1 MKTTVSKVRNTK
13 TGQIFEVIPG
23 SLLPDFFE
31 EVHVELPKGIE
42 SVPINVD
49 IDKYTVGEPKVDF
62 EIEETKPEPKVV
74 KKVKKTTKKTKTT
87 KKGAKKDDSKKTK

>member
-1 MKTTVSKVRNTK
+1 MKTTVSRVRNTQ

-31 EVHVELPKGIE
+31 EVRDE
-42 SVPINVD
+42 D
-49 IDKYTVGEPKVDF
+49 IIVGEPKVDY
-62 EIEETKPEPKVV
+62 EIEKPKTAEKA
-74 KKVKKTTKKTKTT
+74 KTVKKTVKKTGKT

>member
-1 MKTTVSKVRNTK
+1 MKTTVSKVRNTQ

-31 EVHVELPKGIE
+31 EVKDE
-42 SVPINVD
+42 D
-49 IDKYTVGEPKVDF
+49 IIVGEPKVDF
-62 EIEETKPEPKVV
+62 EIEETKPGPKVV

>member
-13 TGQIFEVIPG
+13 TNQVFEVIPG

-31 EVHVELPKGIE
+31 EVKDE
-42 SVPINVD
+42 D
-49 IDKYTVGEPKVDF
+49 IIVGEPKVDF